1 MLSPGYACV
10 LFNHEN
16 KVVGIEPFELSE
28 VEVEEKDGQ
37 KYYSVYIEYKNIAL
51 YIPAPNWTNIQFF
64 YFDFVQQKYLAQGW
78 AKTVPVQ
85 NVISVG
91 TSKNKDVVDS
101 FYVGCH
107 EVINRM
113 NVLD

>member
-16 KVVGIEPFELSE
+16 KVIGIEPFELSE
-28 VEVEEKDGQ
+28 IEEKDGQ
-37 KYYSVYIEYKNIAL
+37 KYYSVYIQHKNIAL

-64 YFDFVQQKYLAQGW
+64 YFDFVQQKYLSEGW
-78 AKTVPVQ
+78 TKNVPVQ

-91 TSKNKDVVDS
+91 VSTNKDVVGS
-101 FYVGCH
+101 FYAGCC
-107 EVINRM
+107 EITNRL
-113 NVLD
+113 NVLGK